1 MYKSLSFSLMPCKTI
16 LWPRARFSCSITTQ
30 NNENVSSYRTKVTRN
45 PKLERLQYNYLFPE
59 ISAREAQHINKYP
72 DAKVISLGIGDTTEP
87 LPDVV
92 ALSMANYAHGLST
105 RTGYRGYG
113 AEQGSKEL
121 RKAIA
126 ETFYKDTGIQD
137 SEVFVSDG
145 AQCDISRLQMLFG
158 SNMSIAVQDPIFPA
172 YIDSSVIIGQ
182 TGDVEQES
190 GRYHNIEY
198 MRCDPQNSFF
208 PDLSKSA
215 RTDIIFFCSPNNP
228 TGHAASWEEL
238 EQLVKLA
245 QQNGSIIVYDSAYA
259 VYITDG
265 SPRSIYEIPGAKKV
279 AIEVSSFSKIAG
291 FTGVRLGWT
300 VVPNELLY
308 SNGFPVINDF
318 NRIVCTCFNGAS
330 RIAQAGG
337 VASLSEGGFKAVIS
351 LVDYYKTNAE
361 ILLETFEALELKAY
375 GGINAP
381 YLWVHF
387 PGSNSWDVF
396 NEILEKTHI
405 ITVPGSGF
413 GPAGKEFIRVTAF
426 GHRENILEASKRLRS
441 LL

>member
-1 MYKSLSFSLMPCKTI
+1 MYNIKT
-16 LWPRARFSCSITTQ
+16 Q
-30 NNENVSSYRTKVTRN
+30 DNGNVTSYRTKVARN
-45 PKLERLQYNYLFPE
+45 PSMERLQYNYLFPE
-59 ISAREAQHINKYP
+59 ISARESQHVKKYP
-72 DAKVISLGIGDTTEP
+72 NAKVISLGIGDTTEP

-92 ALSMANYAHGLST
+92 AMSMANYAHGLAT
-105 RTGYRGYG
+105 QTGYRGYG
-113 AEQGSKEL
+113 AEQGSEDL

-126 ETFYKDTGIQD
+126 EKFYKDMGIQD
-137 SEVFVSDG
+137 EEVFVSDG
-145 AQCDISRLQMLFG
+145 AQCDISRLQLLFG
-158 SNMSIAVQDPIFPA
+158 SNVSIAVQDPSFPA

-182 TGDVEQES
+182 TGDVEKES
-190 GRYHNIEY
+190 GRYKNIEY
-198 MRCDPQNSFF
+198 MSCGPQNSFF
-208 PDLSKSA
+208 PDLSKTT

-228 TGHAASWEEL
+228 TGYAASREQL
-238 EQLVKLA
+238 EQVVRFA
-245 QQNGSIIVYDSAYA
+245 QENGSIIVYDSAYA
-259 VYITDG
+259 VYITDD

-279 AIEVSSFSKIAG
+279 ALEVSSFSKIAG

-300 VVPNELLY
+300 VVPKELMY

-330 RIAQAGG
+330 RISQAGG
-337 VASLSEGGFKAVIS
+337 LASLSKEGFKSVIS
-351 LVDYYKTNAE
+351 LVNYYKENAD
-361 ILLETFEALELKAY
+361 ILLETFKSLGLRAY
-375 GGINAP
+375 GGVNAP

-426 GHRENILEASKRLRS
+426 GHRENILEASDRLRS
-441 LL
+441 FL

>member
-1 MYKSLSFSLMPCKTI
+1 MDM
-16 LWPRARFSCSITTQ
+16 
-30 NNENVSSYRTKVTRN
+30 
-45 PKLERLQYNYLFPE
+45 
-59 ISAREAQHINKYP
+59 ISARELEHIKKYP
-72 DAKVISLGIGDTTEP
+72 NAKVISLGIGDTTEP

-92 ALSMANYAHGLST
+92 ASSMANYAQRLST
-105 RTGYRGYG
+105 PKGYRGYG
-113 AEQGSKEL
+113 EEQGSKEL

-126 ETFYKDTGIQD
+126 ERFYKDMGIKGT
-137 SEVFVSDG
+137 E
-145 AQCDISRLQMLFG
+145 LLFG
-158 SNMSIAVQDPIFPA
+158 SNMSVAVQDPIFPA

-182 TGDVEQES
+182 TGDVEKES
-190 GRYHNIEY
+190 GSYQNIEY
-198 MRCDPQNSFF
+198 MKCGPQNSFF
-208 PDLSKSA
+208 PDLSRTA

-228 TGHAASWEEL
+228 TGHAASWDQL
-238 EQLVKLA
+238 EQLVKFA
-245 QQNGSIIVYDSAYA
+245 HKNGSIIVYDSAYA
-259 VYITDG
+259 VYITDDG
-265 SPRSIYEIPGAKKV
+265 RPRSIYEIPGANKV

-300 VVPNELLY
+300 VVPEGLLY

-337 VASLSEGGFKAVIS
+337 LASLSSEGFKAVLS
-351 LVDYYKTNAE
+351 LVDYYKENAE
-361 ILLETFEALELKAY
+361 ILLETFDSLGLRAY
-375 GGINAP
+375 GGVNAP

-426 GHRENILEASKRLRS
+426 GHRENIVEASKRLRS
-441 LL
+441 LFSKTNEQ

>member
-1 MYKSLSFSLMPCKTI
+1 MPCKAM
-16 LWPRARFSCSITTQ
+16 LQPRARITSEDS
-30 NNENVSSYRTKVTRN
+30 ENFVDYRTKVARN
-45 PKLERLQYNYLFPE
+45 PRLERLQCNYLFPE
-59 ISAREAQHINKYP
+59 ISAREAEHMEKYP
-72 DAKVISLGIGDTTEP
+72 NAKVISLGIGDTTQP

-92 ALSMANYAHGLST
+92 ASSMANYANNLST
-105 RTGYRGYG
+105 LTGYRGYG
-113 AEQGSKEL
+113 AEQGSTEL

-126 ETFYKDTGIQD
+126 ETFYKDMGIQGK
-137 SEVFVSDG
+137 EVFVSDG
-145 AQCDISRLQMLFG
+145 AQCDISRLQLLFG

-172 YIDSSVIIGQ
+172 YVDSSVIIGQ
-182 TGDVEQES
+182 TGDVENES
-190 GRYHNIEY
+190 GRYRNIEY
-198 MRCDPQNSFF
+198 MKCGPHNSFF
-208 PDLSKSA
+208 PDLSKAA

-228 TGHAASWEEL
+228 TGHAATR
-238 EQLVKLA
+238 EQLERLVRFA
-245 QQNGSIIVYDSAYA
+245 QENGSIIVYDSAYA
-259 VYITDG
+259 FYITDG
-265 SPRSIYEIPGAKKV
+265 SPRSIYEIPGAEKV

-300 VVPNELLY
+300 VVPQQLLY
-308 SNGFPVINDF
+308 ANGFPVINDF
-318 NRIVCTCFNGAS
+318 NRIICTCFNGAS

-337 VASLSEGGFKAVIS
+337 LASLSKEGYKAVIS
-351 LVDYYKTNAE
+351 LVDYYKENAE
-361 ILLETFEALELKAY
+361 ILLETFESLGLKTY
-375 GGINAP
+375 GGVNAP